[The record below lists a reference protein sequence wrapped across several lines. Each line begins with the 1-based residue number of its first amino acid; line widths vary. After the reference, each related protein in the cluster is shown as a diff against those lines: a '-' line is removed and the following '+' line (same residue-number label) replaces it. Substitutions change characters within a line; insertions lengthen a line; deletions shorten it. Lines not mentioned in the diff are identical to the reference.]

1 MNGRQQNDMLNQRI
15 QALRNDVDN
24 KNLEAELKKK
34 SDIGIRSRKKRR
46 KMEKEEK
53 RADIEDKKKI
63 IKRLKN

>member
-1 MNGRQQNDMLNQRI
+1 MLNQRI

-53 RADIEDKKKI
+53 RADIEDKKK
-63 IKRLKN
+63 